1 MNKKYEGMGIDQLKS
16 SLTASGISSS
26 EKEFIRDKID
36 SIGGS
41 QRVGQLAAAERPEQ
55 TAKDMVVNTRKGK
68 NLNIRS
74 GPSSDSERIGTIAK
88 GTSVRV
94 IETKGKWSRIETDDG
109 QVAWVA
115 TRFLKSM

>member
-1 MNKKYEGMGIDQLKS
+1 MLEG
-16 SLTASGISSS
+16 TATGT
-26 EKEFIRDKID
+26 
-36 SIGGS
+36 
-41 QRVGQLAAAERPEQ
+41 QRVGQLAASELPEQ
-55 TAKDMVVNTRKGK
+55 TAKDMVVNTRKGR